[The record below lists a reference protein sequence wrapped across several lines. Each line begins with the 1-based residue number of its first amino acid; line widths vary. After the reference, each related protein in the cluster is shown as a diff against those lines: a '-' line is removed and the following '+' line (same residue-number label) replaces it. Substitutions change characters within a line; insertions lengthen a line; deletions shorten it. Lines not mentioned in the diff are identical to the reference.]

1 MKPTARDI
9 RRTHFGTGL
18 TFQEL
23 VDRLRGRGFDVA
35 DRSGLADALAWL
47 IAGRYVRPVR
57 CQSQGV
63 SYTQFVRNGGGR

>member
-1 MKPTARDI
+1 MKPTARYI

-23 VDRLRGRGFDVA
+23 VDRLRGRWFDVA

-57 CQSQGV
+57 CECEGMQW
-63 SYTQFVRNGGGR
+63 TEFVRNGGAR